1 VAPKGRQELGGSLL
15 AGPSVLPLWEG
26 ATRFNAGPR
35 AELRASACDIV
46 WWRALPPRKA
56 RSGMGPPG
64 ANARTALCAQAHTTK
79 RLPGAHARV
88 GTDWARARRSCK
100 ARPESSPGSPHAPP
114 RAAPMG
120 GHPASTHTRSRRTS

>member
-46 WWRALPPRKA
+46 WWRALPP
-56 RSGMGPPG
+56 M
-64 ANARTALCAQAHTTK
+64 K
-79 RLPGAHARV
+79 RVQG
-88 GTDWARARRSCK
+88 WARRAQ
-100 ARPESSPGSPHAPP
+100 PPAPP
-114 RAAPMG
+114 CVHKRTQLSDCPE
-120 GHPASTHTRSRRTS
+120 PTRG